1 MIRVVQMSLTFT
13 PTNDR
18 QQILILL
25 FISKLPNTVKLEV
38 VMPSDDVFV
47 LWNIPLELS
56 AGPSSA
62 KLNSSTSQKSF
73 VLFTAQCMVALTST
87 GEYTNSSPS
96 PGLTKKNSIY

>member
-1 MIRVVQMSLTFT
+1 MIRVVQMPLTFT

-38 VMPSDDVFV
+38 VTPSDDVFV

-62 KLNSSTSQKSF
+62 KLNLSTPQYRF
-73 VLFTAQCMVALTST
+73 VLFTAQCMVCLLYTSDAAD
-87 GEYTNSSPS
+87 E
-96 PGLTKKNSIY
+96 